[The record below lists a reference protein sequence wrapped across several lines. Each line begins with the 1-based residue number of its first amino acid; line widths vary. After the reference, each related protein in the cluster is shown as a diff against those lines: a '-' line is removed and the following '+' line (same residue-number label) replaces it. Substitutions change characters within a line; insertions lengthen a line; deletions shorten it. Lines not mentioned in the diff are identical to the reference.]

1 MEKKQYETPS
11 IEVIE
16 LEKQLQL
23 LSTSPGKQSA
33 PPQFMDDG
41 EFN

>member
-11 IEVIE
+11 IEVVE

-23 LSTSPGKQSA
+23 LSSSKTTEAA
-33 PPQFMDDG
+33 PEFMDDG

>member
-11 IEVIE
+11 IEVFE
-16 LEKQLQL
+16 LEKQPAILNSSQEA
-23 LSTSPGKQSA
+23 S
-33 PPQFMDDG
+33 PQFMDDG

>member
-11 IEVIE
+11 IEVVE

-23 LSTSPGKQSA
+23 LSSSDPKAS
-33 PPQFMDDG
+33 PQFMDDG

>member
-16 LEKQLQL
+16 LEKQPAILN
-23 LSTSPGKQSA
+23 STPGPKAA
-33 PPQFMDDG
+33 PEWMDDG